1 MSTSPALISDKFRIF
16 NAEQFL
22 ESIGEV
28 GDELYFF
35 VGRSTPW
42 YTFVEV
48 SDKEGTFAVG
58 DTISGGGWS
67 AELVVEN
74 TTNLIVQNVVDPGVA
89 PAAGTV
95 LTATSGG
102 TATAL
107 TYRYATDELPPKA
120 IDNLEESYDVYDQ
133 IIAAKKIDSSYARAV
148 VRRWNW
154 NTILNPEFDMWKPDY
169 FADNSPSVLGR
180 SNSTGS
186 GKYYVM
192 NNEYEVF
199 LCLYN
204 GENATQTAA
213 TASEEPSTNG
223 GNYNAADGTYTGADG
238 YIWKY
243 AYTISTNDV
252 LKFLSSDFLP
262 VSAYTGPAVV
272 DGAVEVVVD
281 QGVGGVAST
290 ITFGSD
296 IGQTTVY
303 APIRGDGSGAVAEIT
318 LSASTGTATI
328 TGVHTNSALGSN
340 NGLKGTGYTFGTI
353 ALENGAGAA
362 GFESGLYTDNT
373 LATPIAAVTGANN
386 GLVAIIS
393 PKGGHGA
400 DLNEQLNA
408 KRIMTNIRLTYDE
421 GAGDFPVDNDFR
433 RIGLI
438 KNPTVANSGSAPL
451 ADEQTVTGLTTLAI
465 ARSGASAALTFNV
478 DTEIQQV
485 TADGVAR
492 GTVVSAVIDSNDST
506 RIFVKLYQSPK
517 EHLSNGYLIP
527 FVSATTPGAGDV
539 TNPVALGGS
548 GIGAAA
554 GTAVV
559 EDLTGDY
566 AVDEQGA
573 GPDGLDD
580 VGIAF
585 TNGLSSPEIT
595 RGSGEIIYY
604 ENRRLITRA
613 SDQIED
619 IKLVIEF

>member
-58 DTISGGGWS
+58 DTITDGTWS

-74 TTNLIVQNVVDPGVA
+74 TTNLIVQNVADPGVA
-89 PAAGTV
+89 PPAGAS

-102 TATAL
+102 TARVL

-154 NTILNPEFDMWKPDY
+154 NTILNPDFDMWKPDY
-169 FADNSPSVLGR
+169 FADNSPSVIGR
-180 SNSTGS
+180 SNSTGA

-213 TASEEPSTNG
+213 PATEEPSTNG

-262 VSAYTGPAVV
+262 VSAYAGPAVV

-281 QGVGGVAST
+281 QGVGGAAST
-290 ITFGSD
+290 ITLSAD

-303 APIRGDGSGAVAEIT
+303 APIRGDGSGGVAEIT
-318 LSASTGTATI
+318 LSGSSGTPSI
-328 TGVHTNSALGSN
+328 TAVHTNAALGSG

-386 GLVAIIS
+386 GLVPIIS

-438 KNPTVANSGSAPL
+438 KNPTVANSGTAPL

-465 ARSGASAALTFNV
+465 SRSGASAALTFNV

-485 TADGVAR
+485 TPDGVAR
-492 GTVVSAVIDSNDST
+492 GTVVSAVIDSNDAT

-527 FVSATTPGAGDV
+527 FVNSTDGGDV

-559 EDLTGDY
+559 EALTGDY
-566 AVDEQGA
+566 AVDEQGPGA
-573 GPDGLDD
+573 DGLDD

-585 TNGLSSPEIT
+585 NDGIASPEIT

>member
-48 SDKEGTFAVG
+48 TDKEGTFAVG

-89 PAAGTV
+89 PAAGTL
-95 LTATSGG
+95 LTAGSGG

-169 FADNSPSVLGR
+169 FADNSPSVIGR

-262 VSAYTGPAVV
+262 VSAYAGPAAV
-272 DGAVEVVVD
+272 DGAIEVVVD
-281 QGVGGVAST
+281 GGVGGAAST

-318 LSASTGTATI
+318 LSGSNGTVNI
-328 TGVHTNSALGSN
+328 TAVHTNAALGSG

-373 LATPIAAVTGANN
+373 LATPIAAVTGADN
-386 GLVAIIS
+386 GLVPIIS

-465 ARSGASAALTFNV
+465 SRSGASAALTFNV

-485 TADGVAR
+485 TPDGVAR

-527 FVSATTPGAGDV
+527 FVSAATGGDV

-559 EDLTGDY
+559 EALTGDY

-585 TNGLSSPEIT
+585 TDGLASPEIT

>member
-22 ESIGEV
+22 ESIGIGEP
-28 GDELYFF
+28 GDNLYFF

-48 SDKEGTFAVG
+48 TDKEGTFAVG

-89 PAAGTV
+89 PAAGTL
-95 LTATSGG
+95 LTAGSGG

-169 FADNSPSVLGR
+169 FADNSPSVIGR

-262 VSAYTGPAVV
+262 VSAYAGPAAV
-272 DGAVEVVVD
+272 DGAIEVVVD
-281 QGVGGVAST
+281 GGVGGAAST

-318 LSASTGTATI
+318 LSGSNGTVNI
-328 TGVHTNSALGSN
+328 TAVHTNAALGSG

-373 LATPIAAVTGANN
+373 LATPIAAVTGADN
-386 GLVAIIS
+386 GLVPIIS

-465 ARSGASAALTFNV
+465 TRSGASAALTFNV

-485 TADGVAR
+485 TPDGVAR

-527 FVSATTPGAGDV
+527 FVSAATGGDV

-559 EDLTGDY
+559 EALTGDY

-585 TNGLSSPEIT
+585 TDGLASPEIT

>member
-48 SDKEGTFAVG
+48 TDKEGTFAVG

-89 PAAGTV
+89 PAAGTL
-95 LTATSGG
+95 LTAGSGG

-169 FADNSPSVLGR
+169 FADNSPSVIGR

-262 VSAYTGPAVV
+262 VSAYAGPAAV
-272 DGAVEVVVD
+272 DGAIEVVVD
-281 QGVGGVAST
+281 GGVGGAAST

-318 LSASTGTATI
+318 LSGSNGTVNI
-328 TGVHTNSALGSN
+328 TAVHTNAALGSG

-373 LATPIAAVTGANN
+373 LATPIAAVTGADN
-386 GLVAIIS
+386 GLVPIIS

-465 ARSGASAALTFNV
+465 TRSGASAALTFNV

-485 TADGVAR
+485 TPDGVAR

-527 FVSATTPGAGDV
+527 FVSAATGGDV

-559 EDLTGDY
+559 EALTGDY

-585 TNGLSSPEIT
+585 TDGLASPEIT